1 MSALLFFQLMTVIL
15 AVALIIC
22 FMMIQQLQKEL
33 EKEKGEKQRAYLT
46 FSFEGPEQ
54 RLSIKNVGVTPVSM
68 VTIQD
73 LSVTLLLEYQKTV
86 VLKFEQVP
94 ILDPRES
101 APLKFRIWDGGF
113 AMPADAQN
121 SFAPHLKGSAFEAH
135 VTYRDWQNVPA
146 QAIIVKEGDR
156 FFTKAPQP
164 LQH

>member
-15 AVALIIC
+15 VVALTVC
-22 FMMIQQLQKEL
+22 GMMLLQVQKEL
-33 EKEKGEKQRAYLT
+33 AAEKAEKQRAYLT
-46 FSFEGPEQ
+46 FSFEGPEG
-54 RLSIKNVGVTPVSM
+54 RLSLKNVGVTPVSM

-86 VLKFEQVP
+86 ILKFEPVVM
-94 ILDPRES
+94 IDPREIV
-101 APLKFRIWDGGF
+101 PLKFRIWDGGYP
-113 AMPADAQN
+113 M
-121 SFAPHLKGSAFEAH
+121 HLKGGKFEAH
-135 VTYRDWQNVPA
+135 VTYRDWQNVPG